1 MSNNKQQISN
11 DNVDENNSLTD
22 TFLIELTRGIC
33 FAGIPHAKERE
44 RQQNLLQS
52 VQISK
57 RLHIAVPSNGL
68 NLHLNLNN
76 SNIVPEQ
83 NEVHFQSDILF
94 NGIPIR
100 IKGQINILTLFG
112 VAQFEKLV
120 AIQRGYTTDIL
131 LNDCKIP
138 MNSIEAERRERL
150 HKRLCRIRE
159 TLLKL

>member
-1 MSNNKQQISN
+1 MSKQQISN

-112 VAQFEKLV
+112 VAQFEKLL

-131 LNDCKIP
+131 LNDSKIP